1 MPDHVHMVVRKHRD
15 KAEEMIEHL
24 QEASA
29 LVLRRRPRHGENHRV
44 WGGPG
49 WKVFLF
55 TRGDIMCTNRYVE
68 LNPVKARR
76 PSQQWS
82 FVTEYDGWLPP
93 QVVYRKP
100 QAKAEDKGI
109 ANPQA
114 RDPRRRAEG
123 DYNAR

>member
-1 MPDHVHMVVRKHRD
+1 
-15 KAEEMIEHL
+15 MIEHL